1 MSIKE
6 EIMKSL
12 VTSLARLPDDATL
25 EDIEYHTAFVL
36 MIERRRTEVRA
47 GKTITHEEV
56 RARMKRWLE

>member
-12 VTSLARLPDDATL
+12 VTSLAKLPDDATL

-36 MIERRRTEVRA
+36 MIERRRTEARA

-56 RARMKRWLE
+56 RERMKRWLE